1 MSLHDQLSPE
11 IYSNKKFSKNSGF
24 INLLRKINS
33 IPKIVSRNVFIPRII
48 VDLLRT
54 EQEVINRKND
64 ENLSKNFDN
73 IETIFPIIRDR
84 IQEIKNIIS
93 DMEMEIDRN
102 SNKIEELDDA
112 KNNKIL
118 FSAYSENYTI
128 ENVSDELLK
137 HTLNISNHVEGLIAD
152 EDSGVQFNNYTIGDK
167 SYIKVNIDDSK
178 LDGITFV
185 SDSSVKIVWN
195 ETLKAY
201 EIEQN
206 DIFRYDSSEPEDTI
220 IINHNLSTR
229 ALDIKIFK
237 LDPTDIDLKYPIV
250 PGIEYPSDNQIKIY
264 LTSKQLIS
272 VLIARI

>member
-1 MSLHDQLSPE
+1 MSLHDQLPPE

-54 EQEVINRKND
+54 EQEVIDRKNN

-102 SNKIEELDDA
+102 SNKIEELEDT
-112 KNNKIL
+112 KNNKII
-118 FSAYSENYTI
+118 FSAYSENYTM
-128 ENVSDELLK
+128 ENTSDELLK
-137 HTLNISNHVEGLIAD
+137 HTLNISNHVERLIAD

-220 IINHNLSTR
+220 TINHNLSTR